1 MLSKKS
7 PKGDLESRKITF
19 VLIGIVFV
27 LALVYVGFE
36 LFATKNSKQILVSD
50 EPVYEIEKD
59 FTLST
64 DQPQPSKPL
73 NKIFVPNIN
82 IVDKQVINDD
92 DWKKYFIQDLT
103 GDMIIPENSTVDPI
117 PDVPDELPIYDYV
130 QKMPEFVGG
139 EKAMYEFLKSH
150 IIYPKLAWE
159 NNIEGTVLIEFVV
172 EKDGSI
178 SNIRPLVSANFSE
191 LNEEAIRVVKMFPKF
206 IPGMQMGKPMRVYYK
221 LPIKFT
227 LTEK

>member
-1 MLSKKS
+1 MLTKKS
-7 PKGDLESRKITF
+7 RKGDLESRKITF

-50 EPVYEIEKD
+50 EPDYEIEKD
-59 FTLST
+59 FTIGT
-64 DQPQPSKPL
+64 DQTPPPKPL
-73 NKIFVPNIN
+73 NNIFVPNIN

-92 DWKKYFIQDLT
+92 DWKKFFEQDLT
-103 GDMIIPENSTVDPI
+103 ADISFPDNSDVDLI
-117 PDVPDELPIYDYV
+117 PDVPDDPPIYPYV

-159 NNIEGTVLIEFVV
+159 NNIEGTVLLEFVV

-191 LNEEAIRVVKMFPKF
+191 LDAEAIRVVKLFPKF

>member
-50 EPVYEIEKD
+50 EPDYEIEKD
-59 FTLST
+59 FIIST
-64 DQPQPSKPL
+64 DQTPPPKPL

-103 GDMIIPENSTVDPI
+103 GDMIIP
-117 PDVPDELPIYDYV
+117 
-130 QKMPEFVGG
+130 
-139 EKAMYEFLKSH
+139 
-150 IIYPKLAWE
+150 
-159 NNIEGTVLIEFVV
+159 
-172 EKDGSI
+172 
-178 SNIRPLVSANFSE
+178 
-191 LNEEAIRVVKMFPKF
+191 
-206 IPGMQMGKPMRVYYK
+206 
-221 LPIKFT
+221 
-227 LTEK
+227 